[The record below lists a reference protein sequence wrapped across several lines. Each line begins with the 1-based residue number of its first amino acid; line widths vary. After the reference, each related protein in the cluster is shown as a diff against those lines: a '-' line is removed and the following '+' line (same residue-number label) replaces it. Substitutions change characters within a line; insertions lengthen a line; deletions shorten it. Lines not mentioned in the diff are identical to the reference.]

1 MNTDENTS
9 SFPCPPEPLDLRSLG
24 EAGCA
29 KAEAAPL
36 LSLTDHAA
44 GLCRRYESLQSSPH
58 TIIRLRQ
65 ALRLFVAYMED
76 HHDVT
81 TADAIT
87 LENVHAFQAHL
98 SQRFTA
104 KGLPWKPASINT
116 VIKAVR
122 PFLDYLHDLG
132 FITRDL
138 TRHLRYIREPHLLPH
153 SVLTHAQVR
162 QLMRKIDTGTPTGV
176 MDRAA
181 IELLYSSGIRVGELE
196 GLALTDLDLEHGVA
210 RVIGKGRRER
220 FVPIG
225 KTALKWLTSYIR
237 GVRPYMLQ
245 GSQTN
250 AVFVNTAGQ
259 PLTQCRMRGRIHEYA
274 DDLDLTISVTPHTFR
289 RSCTSEMIKGNA
301 NLYHVKQ
308 LLGHKSFETLNH
320 YAKLDIT
327 DLRKTHERCHPRER
341 EDGGSGLA

>member
-1 MNTDENTS
+1 MDTEDLS
-9 SFPCPPEPLDLRSLG
+9 SFSGLSLPDIPATG
-24 EAGCA
+24 VAGT
-29 KAEAAPL
+29 
-36 LSLTDHAA
+36 SLTDHAE
-44 GLCRRYESLQSSPH
+44 GLCKRYESFQSSPH

-65 ALRLFVAYMED
+65 ALRLFIAYMED
-76 HHDVT
+76 HHNLSA
-81 TADAIT
+81 ADAIT
-87 LENVHAFQAHL
+87 LEHVHAFQSHI

-122 PFLDYLHDLG
+122 PFLDYLHELG
-132 FITRDL
+132 YITRNL
-138 TRHLRYIREPHLLPH
+138 SRHLQYIREPHLLPH

-162 QLMRKIDTGTPTGV
+162 LLMRKIDTGTPTGV

-196 GLALTDLDLEHGVA
+196 GLVLTDLDLEHGVA
-210 RVIGKGRRER
+210 RVIGKGRKER

-225 KTALKWLTSYIR
+225 KTALRWLTSYIR
-237 GVRPYMLQ
+237 GVRPYLARN
-245 GSQTN
+245 SQTV
-250 AVFVNTAGQ
+250 AVFVNADGK
-259 PLTQCRMRGRIHEYA
+259 PLRQDRIRARIHEYA
-274 DDLDLTISVTPHTFR
+274 AGLDLAISVTPHTFR

-327 DLRKTHERCHPRER
+327 DLQKTHERCHPRER
-341 EDGGSGLA
+341 EDGGNA

>member
-1 MNTDENTS
+1 MNTDDTS
-9 SFPCPPEPLDLRSLG
+9 SFQPQTDPPLEDSCLSLP
-24 EAGCA
+24 EA
-29 KAEAAPL
+29 AEAAASIPA
-36 LSLTDHAA
+36 LTLADHAA
-44 GLCRRYESLQSSPH
+44 GLCKRYESWQSSPH
-58 TIIRLRQ
+58 TIIRLRR
-65 ALRLFVAYMED
+65 ALRLFIAYLDD
-76 HHDVT
+76 HHNVS
-81 TADAIT
+81 TADAVT
-87 LENVHAFQAHL
+87 LEHVHAFQAHM

-104 KGLPWKPASINT
+104 KGLPWKPISINT

-122 PFLDYLHDLG
+122 PFLDYLHELG
-132 FITRDL
+132 YITRDL
-138 TRHLRYIREPHLLPH
+138 SRHLQYIREPHLLPH

-162 QLMRKIDTGTPTGV
+162 LLIRKIDTGTPTGV

-196 GLALTDLDLEHGVA
+196 GLALTDVDLEQGIA
-210 RVIGKGRRER
+210 RVIGKGKKER

-237 GVRPYMLQ
+237 GVRPYLARD
-245 GSQTN
+245 SQTN
-250 AVFVNTAGQ
+250 AVFVNADGK
-259 PLTQCRMRGRIHEYA
+259 PLRQDRIRARIHEYA
-274 DDLDLTISVTPHTFR
+274 AGLDLAISVTPHTFR

-327 DLRKTHERCHPRER
+327 DLRKTHERCHPREK
-341 EDGGSGLA
+341 DD